1 MTISIDRFSK
11 DHWSLLAYVE
21 HECIN
26 GQKGIGKLNRSK
38 LRGNHNNHPLLAVN
52 DFWKDSY
59 STRLSGFFEYPFNS
73 DVEKSCS
80 CGFQILGHD
89 DWDCIDDFVA
99 GGFVEIISMVNG
111 LVKLTEK
118 GIECCSQI
126 DSHRLNGGYF
136 SNFKY
141 TQN

>member
-38 LRGNHNNHPLLAVN
+38 LRGNHNKHPLLAVN
-52 DFWKDSY
+52 DLWKDSY
-59 STRLSGFFEYPFNS
+59 STRLSGFFEYPFNN
-73 DVEKSCS
+73 DLEKSCAT
-80 CGFQILGHD
+80 GFQILGHD
-89 DWDCIDDFVA
+89 DWDCLDDFFDN
-99 GGFVEIISMVNG
+99 GLIDIISSVNCF
-111 LVKLTEK
+111 VKLTDK
-118 GIECCSQI
+118 GIDCCS
-126 DSHRLNGGYF
+126 HLNDHKAKGGYF

-141 TQN
+141 LKI